1 MNLYIQYHNVA
12 QEGVPLSDPPFRETR
27 LGIHTRRPHVK
38 DAEGRVFLI
47 AGIGTPR
54 RYFLWETFEVEEVR
68 ENGGGEFEAWGTG
81 WQLGP
86 PQELKGKAFEAFRS
100 ACANFVG
107 FRCVN
112 DLAYSRTLLKL
123 AEAHRPPAKDEGNV
137 KFVKTLLGL
146 LRGDDPNRSVVL
158 DLLAKLE
165 PMKALSIR
173 QPHAE
178 AIMRGVKRIEYRNGP
193 TNVRG
198 RVLIY
203 AGLGRYSAADE
214 AAMMREYGIRD
225 VACDDLPR
233 GVLVGTVDLYDCD
246 GGEWHVRDPQ
256 RAAKLVKP
264 TNQPQP
270 VWFYPFG
277 EG

>member
-1 MNLYIQYHNVA
+1 MNLYVQYHNVD

-38 DAEGRVFLI
+38 DAEGRVFSV

-68 ENGGGEFEAWGTG
+68 ENDGGQFEAWGTG
-81 WQLGP
+81 WQLAP

-107 FRCVN
+107 FRCIN
-112 DLAYSRTLLKL
+112 DLPYSRMLLKL
-123 AEAHRPPAKDEGNV
+123 AEAHRPPPKAVETV
-137 KFVKTLLGL
+137 KFLKNL
-146 LRGDDPNRSVVL
+146 L
-158 DLLAKLE
+158 DLLPGDDANREAVLDVLAHLE
-165 PMKALSIR
+165 PMRALSIR

-178 AIMRGVKRIEYRNGP
+178 AILRGVKKIEYRSGP
-193 TNVRG
+193 TKVRG

-203 AGLGRYSAADE
+203 AGLGRYSAANE
-214 AAMMREYGIRD
+214 AAMMREYGIHN

-233 GVLVGTVDLYDCD
+233 GVLVGTVDLFDCD
-246 GGEWHVRDPQ
+246 GGEWHIRDPR
-256 RAAKLVKP
+256 RAAKLLKP
-264 TNQPQP
+264 KNQPQP
-270 VWFYPFG
+270 VWFVPF
-277 EG
+277 